1 MSRERNTESKRTK
14 SPSKSF
20 LKSASAQVMVPRL
33 LVILSTAF
41 LLAVGLVMVYSSSSI
56 TSLVEQGDPLGE
68 TVKQCIF
75 ALLGIGIAVALSI
88 FAKEQSWR
96 GGLFIV
102 LYALCLVGLVATAL
116 FGTAALGAKR
126 WLVIPGL
133 GSLQISEFAKIV
145 FVLLTALIVE
155 RYRNGGLGFRD
166 TLIGAAL
173 IGVPLLVFV
182 FLQQSDMGTSLIC
195 IVGILAVIF
204 LGGLSW
210 RATIVTIVGIA
221 VVVAFFAI
229 VTPYRFTRMTTFLDP
244 WADAQGSGY
253 QLVHSYLALGSG
265 GFFGVGVGNS
275 YEKLQYLPEAETD
288 FIFAIIGE
296 ELGFFGG
303 ASVVLAFLLFL
314 RGGFRIA
321 EQARSPYMSLAASG
335 LTVMLVFQ
343 AFLNIACVMGWAPTT
358 GKPLPFISSGG
369 SSLVSSLMLVG
380 ILLSIS
386 FDSSNEGEYRQ
397 RRDNLRVVSSAAGQP
412 LSEGASAGY
421 DSSPRLGGSGLP
433 GGNSGHGLSG
443 SDRRSGSG
451 GRAGTG
457 GRTGTGGRSRSDGRS
472 GSGARLG
479 SGGRSGSGS
488 ANGRRYPGGSGARR
502 HPDGSRN
509 QRSGQQQHGGRIRL
523 SQAQQQEYSPALH
536 FTGAGAASAYATQA
550 RSMRAQRR

>member
-33 LVILSTAF
+33 LVILSTA
-41 LLAVGLVMVYSSSSI
+41 LLVVVGLVMVYSSSSI
-56 TSLVEQGDPLGE
+56 TSLVEQGNPTGE
-68 TVKQCIF
+68 TVKQVIF
-75 ALLGIGIAVALSI
+75 AFIGVLAAVLIAKL
-88 FAKEQSWR
+88 AKEGHWR
-96 GGLFIV
+96 GPIGRWFYLICI
-102 LYALCLVGLVATAL
+102 AGLVL
-116 FGTAALGAKR
+116 TAALGTVGLGARR
-126 WLVIPGL
+126 WLVIGPV
-133 GSLQISEFAKIV
+133 SLQISEFAKIALV
-145 FVLLTALIVE
+145 IMAAKYVEEYWEGNISGWDLLKPCALII
-155 RYRNGGLGFRD
+155 LP
-166 TLIGAAL
+166 LIFIL
-173 IGVPLLVFV
+173 IA
-182 FLQQSDMGTSLIC
+182 QSDLGTTIIC
-195 IVGILAVIF
+195 LVGLVAVLFCSGTPVKYMVAIIVAL
-204 LGGLSW
+204 
-210 RATIVTIVGIA
+210 
-221 VVVAFFAI
+221 VAFALVMIWFQ
-229 VTPYRFTRMTTFLDP
+229 PYRAQRFFSFTDP
-244 WADAQGSGY
+244 WADAQGTGY

-265 GFFGVGVGNS
+265 GFFGSGIGNS

-288 FIFAIIGE
+288 FIFAIIGD

-303 ASVVLAFLLFL
+303 AVVIVAFLAFLW
-314 RGGFRIA
+314 GGFRIA
-321 EQARSPYMSLAASG
+321 QQARSPFMSYVAAG
-335 LTVMLVFQ
+335 LTTMIVFQ
-343 AFLNIACVMGWAPTT
+343 AFLNIACVMGLAPTT

-412 LSEGASAGY
+412 LAERASAGY

-472 GSGARLG
+472 SSGARLG

-488 ANGRRYPGGSGARR
+488 ANGRRDPGGSGARR

-509 QRSGQQQHGGRIRL
+509 QRSGQQRHGERIRL

>member
-75 ALLGIGIAVALSI
+75 ALLGIGIAVFISLKL
-88 FAKEQSWR
+88 KEGHWR
-96 GGLFIV
+96 GLFGTGFYFVCLGGLF
-102 LYALCLVGLVATAL
+102 LTAL
-116 FGTAALGAKR
+116 LGTVGLGAKR
-126 WLVIPGL
+126 WLIIGPI
-133 GSLQISEFAKIV
+133 SLQISEFAKIALV
-145 FVLLTALIVE
+145 IIAAKYVEQYWEGRIGGFDLLKPI
-155 RYRNGGLGFRD
+155 
-166 TLIGAAL
+166 AAV
-173 IGVPLLVFV
+173 IVPLFFIVVL
-182 FLQQSDMGTSLIC
+182 QSDLGTTIIC
-195 IVGILAVIF
+195 FA
-204 LGGLSW
+204 GL
-210 RATIVTIVGIA
+210 IA
-221 VVVAFFAI
+221 VVVCSGVSGRTIAI
-229 VTPYRFTRMTTFLDP
+229 SLGMVALAAVAITLVTPYRAARLSNFTDP
-244 WADAQGSGY
+244 WADAQGTGY
-253 QLVHSYLALGSG
+253 QLVHSFQALASG
-265 GFFGVGVGNS
+265 GFFGVGIGNS

-296 ELGFFGG
+296 ELGFIGG
-303 ASVVLAFLLFL
+303 ALVILAFLAFL
-314 RGGFRIA
+314 WGGFRIA
-321 EQARSPYMSLAASG
+321 QQARSPFSAYIAAG
-335 LTVMLVFQ
+335 LTVMIVFQ
-343 AFLNIACVMGWAPTT
+343 AFLNIACVMGFAPTT

-369 SSLVSSLMLVG
+369 SSLLSSLTLVG

-386 FDSSNEGEYRQ
+386 FDSNSEGEYRQ

-412 LSEGASAGY
+412 LAEGSSAGY
-421 DSSPRLGGSGLP
+421 GLSPHLGGSGVP
-433 GGNSGHGLSG
+433 GGNVGRGRSG
-443 SDRRSGSG
+443 SDRRHSSG
-451 GRAGTG
+451 GRAGIE
-457 GRTGTGGRSRSDGRS
+457 GRTGTGGRSRSEGRS
-472 GSGARLG
+472 GSGARSG

-488 ANGRRYPGGSGARR
+488 ANGRRDSGGSGARR

-509 QRSGQQQHGGRIRL
+509 QRSGQQHGGRIRL